1 MARDLSKTDPAVPPH
16 DAALEQ
22 IEGAVERIVY
32 ENEANGFFVARL
44 RTEQGPNPVTF
55 VGNLM
60 AVSEGETVRL
70 WGRWQDEPRFGR
82 QFRVERYE
90 IVLPATAEAI
100 ERYLGSGLIA
110 GIGKVYA
117 KRLVEAFGRAT
128 LQVIDEQPHRLRQVD
143 GIGEKRAAQIRAAWE
158 RQKAVQSIM
167 LFLQGHGIGPN
178 QAVKIYKRY
187 GDGAVALLREN
198 PYRLAHDIVGISFK
212 IADTIAAS
220 LGIVA
225 EAPQRLEAGIV
236 HVLDTARTAGHC
248 YLPDD
253 ALVPE
258 AAALLA
264 VPPDCVRTAL
274 AALTTTRLAVREGT
288 CIYLRHMFDDECGTA
303 RALATLARAK
313 TKAIAVDVPRAIQWV
328 ETRQKLTLSPEQ
340 REAVGRAVKAKVL
353 VVTGG
358 PGTGKTTLVRSLL
371 DVLEKK
377 GLRIQL
383 AAPTGRA
390 AKRMEAAT
398 GREART
404 IHRLLEF
411 SPKEGRFLRNAE
423 NPLDTDLLVVD
434 ECSMVDISIARQL
447 FSALPVSARLF
458 LVGDVDQLPSVGP
471 GNVLMDI
478 IASETVPAVWLKTIF
493 RQAGESGIVTN
504 AHRINRGIQP
514 EFNAADF
521 VFVERKDPARAVETV
536 VELVA
541 ERIPERFGLD
551 PLRDI
556 QVLAPMHRGDAGVTA
571 LNAALQERLN
581 PAGQPVPRR
590 AFRVGDKVMQLRNN
604 YELDVYNGDT
614 GVVQGV
620 DEETQDV
627 RIAFDDRV
635 VAYPVDDLDDVGLA
649 YAATVH
655 KSQGSEYRAVVIP
668 LLSQHYLMLQRNVL
682 YTAVTRGKELV
693 VLVGEPRALRRA
705 MQNTEHTRRHTRL
718 AERLRALLV

>member
-1 MARDLSKTDPAVPPH
+1 MPDDPSTSNGQAPEQ
-16 DAALEQ
+16 LE
-22 IEGAVERIVY
+22 GVVDKIVY

-44 RTEQGPNPVTF
+44 KVEKSPVPVSF

-70 WGRWQDEPRFGR
+70 WGQWQEDKRFGR
-82 QFRVERYE
+82 QFKVERYE
-90 IVLPATAEAI
+90 TIQPATAEAI

-128 LQVIDEQPHRLRQVD
+128 LQIIDEQPQRLRQVE

-167 LFLQGHGIGPN
+167 LFLQGHGIGTN
-178 QAVKIYKRY
+178 QAIKIYKRY
-187 GDGAVALLREN
+187 GDAAVAFLREN
-198 PYRLAHDIVGISFK
+198 PYRLAHDIVGISFT
-212 IADTIAAS
+212 IADKIAAS
-220 LGIVA
+220 LGIHA
-225 EAPQRLEAGIV
+225 EAPQRLEAGLL
-236 HVLDTARTAGHC
+236 HVLDTARVSGHC
-248 YLPDD
+248 FLPEDE
-253 ALVPE
+253 LVPV
-258 AAALLA
+258 AVSLLNVSASLVQPALNLLA
-264 VPPDCVRTAL
+264 S
-274 AALTTTRLAVREGT
+274 TRLAVREGESV
-288 CIYLRHMFDDECGTA
+288 YLRHMYEDERGAA
-303 RALATLARAK
+303 RILAALAAGEGK
-313 TKAIAVDVPRAIQWV
+313 TVLVDVERAIQWV
-328 ETRQKLTLSPEQ
+328 EMRQRIALSPEQ
-340 REAVGRAVKAKVL
+340 REAVAKAVDSKVL

-358 PGTGKTTLVRSLL
+358 PGTGKTTIVRSLL
-371 DVLEKK
+371 DILEKK
-377 GLRIQL
+377 GLHIEL

-411 SPKEGRFLRNAE
+411 SPKEGGFLRNAE
-423 NPLDTDLLVVD
+423 NPLDLDLLVVD
-434 ECSMVDISIARQL
+434 ECSMVDISLAHQL
-447 FSALPVSARLF
+447 LSALPASARLF

-478 IASETVPAVWLKTIF
+478 IASETVPTVWLKTIF
-493 RQAGESGIVTN
+493 RQAEESGIITN
-504 AHRINRGIQP
+504 AHRINRGLYP
-514 EFNAADF
+514 EFNTTDF
-521 VFVERKDPARAVETV
+521 FFVERKDPTRALETV

-541 ERIPERFGLD
+541 ERIPERYAMD

-556 QVLAPMHRGDAGVTA
+556 QVLAPMHRGDAGVSA

-590 AFRVGDKVMQLRNN
+590 VFRAGDKVMQLRNN
-604 YELDVYNGDT
+604 YELDVYNGDV
-614 GVVQGV
+614 GVVQGI
-620 DEETQDV
+620 DEEAQEV
-627 RIAFDDRV
+627 RVAFDDRIV
-635 VAYPVDDLDDVGLA
+635 VYPLEELDDVGLA

-668 LLSQHYLMLQRNVL
+668 LLTQHYLMLQRNVL

-693 VLVGEPRALRRA
+693 VLVGEPKALRRA
-705 MQNTEHTRRHTRL
+705 IQNTEQTRRHTRL
-718 AERLRALLV
+718 AERLRGLSFK